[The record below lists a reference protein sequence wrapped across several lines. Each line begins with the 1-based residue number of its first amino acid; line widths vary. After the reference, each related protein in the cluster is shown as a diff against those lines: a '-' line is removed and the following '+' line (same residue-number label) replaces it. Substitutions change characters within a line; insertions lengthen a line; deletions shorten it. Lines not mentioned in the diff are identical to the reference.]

1 MKKLVEAFRNIFST
15 PDLRNR
21 VLFTLALL
29 GVYRLGAF
37 IPTPGIDVM
46 EMRAKARRGRGLDV
60 RLRSRILRTFRRWAL
75 RLRERKVCL

>member
-1 MKKLVEAFRNIFST
+1 MKKLIEAFRNIFST

-37 IPTPGIDVM
+37 IPTPGSTRTCSSSFLS
-46 EMRAKARRGRGLDV
+46 RAAARC
-60 RLRSRILRTFRRWAL
+60 WASSIFS
-75 RLRERKVCL
+75 VAAISGV